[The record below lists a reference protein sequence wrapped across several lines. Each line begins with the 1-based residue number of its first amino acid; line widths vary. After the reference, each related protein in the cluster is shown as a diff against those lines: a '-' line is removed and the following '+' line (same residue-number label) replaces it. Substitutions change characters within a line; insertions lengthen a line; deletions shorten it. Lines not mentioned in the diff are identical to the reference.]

1 MLVTYLI
8 LCVVYACQETSAD
21 RIKSGHRR
29 QERIFRPLV
38 PQLLPNYTTP
48 SLPLAS
54 EVTCN
59 YASLACTYRAG
70 CGSALKQYM
79 AMCEDLVQGLTT
91 MCSMGCRHALIALI
105 STQEGERLMQC
116 TCDDDS
122 CLLQK
127 SRVEPCRSEVTWNTA
142 PDTIVSCSAAT
153 WICMADPLCSTA
165 LNYYNKNCQSM
176 FNGGKCSKRCKNSL
190 DILMRQDSAGKL
202 ATCFCDGT
210 EEFKCKEIREN
221 TDNLCFE
228 KEKAVNNTISEE
240 EVIES
245 KGLIKKSSLLVVISL
260 ICSVLS
266 TSLGESVR
274 TVFKDFQ
281 L

>member
-1 MLVTYLI
+1 MLVLF
-8 LCVVYACQETSAD
+8 LFLSLLSVNAGRD
-21 RIKSGHRR
+21 KSGHRR

-70 CGSALKQYM
+70 CGSALKQYQ
-79 AMCEDLVQGLTT
+79 AMCEDLVQGITSK
-91 MCSMGCRHALIALI
+91 CSMGCRHALIALI

-122 CLLQK
+122 CILQK

-165 LNYYNKNCQSM
+165 LNYYNRNCQAM
-176 FNGGKCSKRCKNSL
+176 FKGGKCSRRCKNSL
-190 DILMRQDSAGKL
+190 EILMRQNTASKL
-202 ATCFCDGT
+202 STCFCDGT
-210 EEFKCKEIREN
+210 EDFECEEIREN
-221 TDNLCFE
+221 TDNLCFN
-228 KEKAVNNTISEE
+228 KVKVVNDTVVELP
-240 EVIES
+240 ES
-245 KGLIKKSSLLVVISL
+245 GGGMPGSSLVVVISML
-260 ICSVLS
+260 CSILN
-266 TSLGESVR
+266 TFLGESVR
-274 TVFKDFQ
+274 IAVEDLIST
-281 L
+281 LS